1 MMEVAKKQFWK
12 YFVQNAHK
20 LSYSRKYQNK
30 VLINCLEELKK
41 VHPDLTFEI
50 GSRVGDT
57 WEFVISANG
66 IKDAFPAVLSLI
78 EIAPRLKGWK
88 IIAFKQRKATDTAIA
103 IAGVTISIEDILFE
117 YYIEGKG
124 KMGII
129 LYVKDFKKS
138 DIRYQLAIFPLLDAL
153 LGEFDVEMKIG
164 SIDIQPLFPNIRRKK
179 LRPLGELPSIV
190 DTHFQKRAD

>member
-1 MMEVAKKQFWK
+1 MMETAGKQFWK

-20 LSYSRKYQNK
+20 LSYPRKYQNRAL
-30 VLINCLEELKK
+30 VNCLKELKK

-66 IKDAFPAVLSLI
+66 IKDAFSAVLSLI

-124 KMGII
+124 KVGII
-129 LYVKDFKKS
+129 LYIKDFKKS

-164 SIDIQPLFPNIRRKK
+164 SIDIQPLLPNISRKK
-179 LRPLGELPSIV
+179 LKPLGELPSIV
-190 DTHFQKRAD
+190 DAHFQKRAD